1 MDPKYIDENDFFE
14 LYHNQIESGKLEG
27 EAFEYAIDLI
37 REKAES
43 DTVAYFR
50 RLEKIYYY
58 LLQYKYF
65 PEKQGAYWV
74 MQIRKHTSELQF
86 LNRVSTPALRKKVEF
101 YDHKW
106 FSRAKLC
113 ICLETRTDPSTFP
126 GDIPDEW
133 TLDTLADD
141 DFIESFLEE
150 YAGKR

>member
-27 EAFEYAIDLI
+27 EAFAYAIDLI

-65 PEKQGAYWV
+65 PEKQGA
-74 MQIRKHTSELQF
+74 ELQF
-86 LNRVSTPALRKKVEF
+86 LNRVSTPALRKKVEA

-106 FSRAKLC
+106 FSRAKLY
-113 ICLETRTDPSTFP
+113 ICLETQTDPSTFP

>member
-27 EAFEYAIDLI
+27 EAFAYAIDLI

-86 LNRVSTPALRKKVEF
+86 LNRVSTPALRKKVEAYF
-101 YDHKW
+101 ACKTLYLFRNPDR
-106 FSRAKLC
+106 SLN
-113 ICLETRTDPSTFP
+113 
-126 GDIPDEW
+126 IPRGYTGRMD
-133 TLDTLADD
+133 
-141 DFIESFLEE
+141 
-150 YAGKR
+150 AGYSGG